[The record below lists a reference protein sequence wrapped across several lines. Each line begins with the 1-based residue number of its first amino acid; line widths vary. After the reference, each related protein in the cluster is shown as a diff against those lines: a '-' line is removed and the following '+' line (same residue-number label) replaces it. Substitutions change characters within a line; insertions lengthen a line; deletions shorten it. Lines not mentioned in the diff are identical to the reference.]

1 MKTMLEMIK
10 RQKEFLRFCVVGAL
24 NTGIDFSIFALLY
37 HWGVPLLPAHAFS
50 YSCGIANS
58 FLLNRKWTFKV
69 EMNEQMLNIEPA
81 QQSIKQLLKFVT
93 LNFFS
98 LATTY
103 LLLLW
108 FHYDLGWSMLLSK
121 FSTMVLSLGIN
132 FIGSR
137 LWVFRS
143 QRLNNKL
150 V

>member
-1 MKTMLEMIK
+1 
-10 RQKEFLRFCVVGAL
+10 
-24 NTGIDFSIFALLY
+24 
-37 HWGVPLLPAHAFS
+37 
-50 YSCGIANS
+50 
-58 FLLNRKWTFKV
+58 
-69 EMNEQMLNIEPA
+69 MNEQILNIEPT
-81 QQSIKQLLKFVT
+81 QQSIKQLLKA

-108 FHYDLGWSMLLSK
+108 FYYDLGWSMLLSK

-137 LWVFRS
+137 LWVVRYL
-143 QRLNNKL
+143 RLNNKL